1 MTLEKLTK
9 KQLVTLVRQ
18 LSDEVR
24 VWRKLAGGASGGP
37 E

>member
-1 MTLEKLTK
+1 MTLERLTK

-24 VWRKLAGGASGGP
+24 VWRKLAGGAIDV

>member
-9 KQLVTLVRQ
+9 EQLVTLVRQ

-24 VWRKLAGGASGGP
+24 VWRKLAVGASDV